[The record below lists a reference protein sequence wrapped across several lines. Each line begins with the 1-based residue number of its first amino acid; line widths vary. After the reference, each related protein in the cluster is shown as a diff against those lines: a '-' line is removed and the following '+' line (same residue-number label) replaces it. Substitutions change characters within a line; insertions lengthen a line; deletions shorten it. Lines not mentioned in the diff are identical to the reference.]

1 MFKKIIFVL
10 NDEQR
15 FVIRKHEKLEVIM
28 IGTLAINGEEI
39 MSIPIGEISKQN
51 NISAILFSEVMDE
64 FTTVQLKAVGYV
76 MENFECMMKA
86 LI

>member
-28 IGTLAINGEEI
+28 IGTLAINGEET

>member
-28 IGTLAINGEEI
+28 IDTLAINGEET